1 MIGSLVKSFLW
12 LSEPFLA
19 ALLIRILGATWR
31 IEFKGL
37 SLIKK
42 YSFRVLYVFW
52 HENMLPPLFT
62 HRGRK
67 VGVIVSPSRDG
78 ELISRVLKLFGFKV
92 FRGDT
97 KSKGSIGLI
106 KLIKYGNKGF
116 EIAITPDGPKGPRR
130 KAKKGIFC
138 IAKKTDIPVLAVRV
152 TADRSFRFSSWDRF
166 MLPYPFS
173 RITIEINEFE
183 KKSDKKSLEKLL
195 SSEKN

>member
-19 ALLIRILGATWR
+19 ALLIRILGATWK
-31 IEFKGL
+31 IKFKGL

-42 YSFRVLYVFW
+42 YSSQVLYVFW

-67 VGVIVSPSRDG
+67 GGVIVSPSRDG
-78 ELISRVLKLFGFKV
+78 ERISRVLKLLGFKV

-97 KSKGSIGLI
+97 KSQGSKALI

-130 KAKKGIFC
+130 RAKMGAFL
-138 IAKKTDIPVLAVRV
+138 IAKRTEIPILAVRV
-152 TADRSFRFSSWDRF
+152 TANRTFRFSSWDRF

-173 RITIEINEFE
+173 KITIELNEF
-183 KKSDKKSLEKLL
+183 DKKSGKKGLENLL
-195 SSEKN
+195 S

>member
-1 MIGSLVKSFLW
+1 MIGSLIKSFLW

-19 ALLIRILGATWR
+19 ALLIRMLGATWKV
-31 IEFKGL
+31 EFKGL
-37 SLIKK
+37 PLLKK
-42 YSFRVLYVFW
+42 YSYQVLYVFW

-78 ELISRVLKLFGFKV
+78 ELISRVLKLLGFKV

-97 KSKGSIGLI
+97 KSKGSKALI

-130 KAKKGIFC
+130 KAKMGVFLM
-138 IAKKTDIPVLAVRV
+138 AKRTNIPVLAVRV
-152 TADRSFRFSSWDRF
+152 TADRAFRFSSWDKF

-173 RITIEINEFE
+173 RIKIELNKF
-183 KKSDKKSLEKLL
+183 KKNPKRQALDKIL
-195 SSEKN
+195 S